1 MYVVGSPVMGKLIKY
16 CKDSCHPIS
25 SRIMAHGKAL
35 LDGYCVESFFGYGYG
50 DICQGSDLN
59 HILRLRPRD
68 Y

>member
-1 MYVVGSPVMGKLIKY
+1 MGRHYLPW
-16 CKDSCHPIS
+16 S
-25 SRIMAHGKAL
+25 L

-50 DICQGSDLN
+50 DIRQGSDLN